1 MNDSAGGNGL
11 RVART
16 VAVMGALA
24 CTASLL
30 LAHVHPFGNADL
42 YGARDAKTH
51 SLATSSLPPDVRA
64 TLTQKC
70 ADCHSIESKA
80 PIYGRLA
87 PVSWLLERDVL
98 KGRKA
103 MNLSLWDRYSAEQQ
117 ESFKARIVQETK
129 AGEMPLPQYRMIH
142 WNARISDRDIQNLT
156 RWARGKPGDD
166 ASAQSVHEG
175 DPVRGRE
182 TFEKRCTGCHAMA
195 SDREGPRLQGVFGRT
210 SGTVEGFTYSA
221 ALKNAHIVWNEYSLE
236 KWLTDPDVLVPGNNM
251 EFHVPKPQERRDLVE
266 FLRQNTNK

>member
-1 MNDSAGGNGL
+1 MNHSASGNSK

-30 LAHVHPFGNADL
+30 LAHVHPFGNAGL
-42 YGARDAKTH
+42 YGSRDAKAPLLT
-51 SLATSSLPPDVRA
+51 TSSLPPDVRA
-64 TLTQKC
+64 TLSEKC
-70 ADCHSIESKA
+70 ADCHSTESKA

-87 PVSWLLERDVL
+87 PVSWLMERDIL
-98 KGRKA
+98 KGRRA

-117 ESFKARIVQETK
+117 DAFKAKIVQETK

-142 WNARISDRDIQNLT
+142 WNARISDRDMQRLT
-156 RWARGKPGDD
+156 QWARGKAGDD
-166 ASAQSVHEG
+166 SSAQPVHEG

-182 TFEKRCTGCHAMA
+182 AFEKRCTGCHALT
-195 SDREGPRLQGVFGRT
+195 SEREGPRLQGVFGRT
-210 SGTVEGFTYSA
+210 SGTVEGFAYST
-221 ALKNAHIVWNEYSLE
+221 ALKNAHIVWDESSLE

-251 EFHVPKPQERRDLVE
+251 EFHVPKAQERMDLAA
-266 FLRQNTNK
+266 FLKQSSNK